1 MCIIIIVWSTVGK
14 KTNWY
19 QLFVRIAI
27 LLTRGKNLVSR
38 GISSMTGH
46 VWVMQTSLTTPLFIF
61 KCQNHPRIERVSIY
75 PLVSVT
81 LLEHLSSPPV
91 FSEVRFTRSLVLC
104 ACFVYICPFVLFH
117 WHFMTVQTVWYILF
131 FTLWQFERCG
141 ILFFSFFDSSN
152 GVVYFDF
159 HFMTVRAVWY
169 ILFLSYDSSNGVVY
183 FVFHFY
189 DSSNGVE
196 YFSFHFMTVRT
207 VWNIFLFILCQF
219 ERCGILFFSFLTVR
233 TVWYILIS
241 ILWQFERCGIFCF

>member
-1 MCIIIIVWSTVGK
+1 
-14 KTNWY
+14 
-19 QLFVRIAI
+19 VRIAI

-117 WHFMTVQTVWYILF
+117 CVVCSSSIYGFLITPLISSIASYLLF
-131 FTLWQFERCG
+131 D
-141 ILFFSFFDSSN
+141 DSSN

-159 HFMTVRAVWY
+159 HFMTVRTVLY
-169 ILFLSYDSSNGVVY
+169 IILF
-183 FVFHFY
+183 
-189 DSSNGVE
+189 
-196 YFSFHFMTVRT
+196 
-207 VWNIFLFILCQF
+207 IF
-219 ERCGILFFSFLTVR
+219 
-233 TVWYILIS
+233 
-241 ILWQFERCGIFCF
+241 